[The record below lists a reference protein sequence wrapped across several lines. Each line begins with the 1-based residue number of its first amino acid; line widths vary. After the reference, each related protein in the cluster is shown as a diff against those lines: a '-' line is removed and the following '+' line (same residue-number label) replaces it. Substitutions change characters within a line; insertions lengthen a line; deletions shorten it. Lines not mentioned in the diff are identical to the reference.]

1 MTRIEV
7 FQETEWLAAAAA
19 DLVLHTAREAVRERG
34 RFVWGLSGGSTPA
47 IIYRTLAGEPY
58 AAAMPWDATYV
69 FWGDERWVAAN
80 DPDSNQRMANA
91 TLLSRVPLDSTHII
105 PITTTYTEPSEA
117 AGAAERRLRD
127 LYADADA
134 PCPDLV
140 LLGIGTDGHTASL
153 FPGTSALA
161 ERERL
166 FAANW
171 VPQFDTWR
179 ITATY
184 PLLNAARHVAF
195 IAQGADKAEP
205 VSLAIH
211 PPNDTPRSPA
221 ALIEPN
227 DGILT
232 WFLDRQAAARLPDN
246 ADTKDAPPGGAP
258 HGRAFPSAALP

>member
-1 MTRIEV
+1 M
-7 FQETEWLAAAAA
+7 
-19 DLVLHTAREAVRERG
+19 
-34 RFVWGLSGGSTPA
+34 
-47 IIYRTLAGEPY
+47 
-58 AAAMPWDATYV
+58 
-69 FWGDERWVAAN
+69 
-80 DPDSNQRMANA
+80 
-91 TLLSRVPLDSTHII
+91 
-105 PITTTYTEPSEA
+105 
-117 AGAAERRLRD
+117 RD

-134 PCPDLV
+134 PRPDLI

-166 FAANW
+166 FTANW

-179 ITATY
+179 ITTTY
-184 PLLNAARHVAF
+184 PLINAARHVAF

-221 ALIEPN
+221 ALIEPT

-232 WFLDRQAAARLPDN
+232 WLLDRQAAAGLPDN
-246 ADTKDAPPGGAP
+246 ADTQHAPPGGAP